1 MKAARVRFSPSVD
14 LNSLAT
20 RSRNGRKSLY
30 ARYNSSPC
38 VLHCQ
43 HYRCC
48 YRRCKSRQIKPM
60 GIMLSINLFL
70 LKNKTRKQR
79 IRNDLLPILY
89 WNLPPWGSVYSIHQN
104 FFNEHTF
111 LSPACADT
119 PKELSNHS
127 ESLKTHQNPSKQHIQ
142 FVS

>member
-30 ARYNSSPC
+30 ARCNSSPC
-38 VLHCQ
+38 VPHCQ
-43 HYRCC
+43 RYRCC

-60 GIMLSINLFL
+60 GIMLSINLFI

-89 WNLPPWGSVYSIHQN
+89 WNLPPWGSVYSIHQISSMN
-104 FFNEHTF
+104 ILFCHQHV
-111 LSPACADT
+111 LILQKSSPIIR
-119 PKELSNHS
+119 NR
-127 ESLKTHQNPSKQHIQ
+127 
-142 FVS
+142 